1 MHTHQ
6 RVSFAAR
13 GQAGVEL
20 PVAGIADGV
29 YNMTAALGPPYSAGA
44 WVAFAKRSPAR
55 RPALEVRHGRGCR
68 DRHNIRQG
76 RHTNGQHG
84 ALCRPVPTEATVA
97 SVQSRQERKET
108 GAGRQGQ
115 AEVPGTVPPL
125 PT

>member
-6 RVSFAAR
+6 RVSFAAC

-55 RPALEVRHGRGCR
+55 RPALEVRHDRAAVTATTSGRAATPMVSTGPSA
-68 DRHNIRQG
+68 G
-76 RHTNGQHG
+76 
-84 ALCRPVPTEATVA
+84 LCRPPGRWPQSA
-97 SVQSRQERKET
+97 SGRAEGDRGRAA
-108 GAGRQGQ
+108 GAS
-115 AEVPGTVPPL
+115 
-125 PT
+125 